1 LGFLVIVV
9 VGLLVVNYFRNLE
22 TGEPFPT
29 GAQTEEAEETTGTY
43 TVAAGDSLWTIS
55 EEVYG
60 TGYNWVDIRDAN
72 DISDPNDISEGQELM
87 IPEIETKE
95 SGENLALATA
105 KPEEE
110 PVETVAPT
118 ATPEAE
124 EEIMAMEE
132 SSEVMSE
139 TEANISVSAG
149 GDYTVVRGDN
159 LWDIAVAAYG
169 DGYRWTDIAQA
180 NNLVNPSI
188 IHAGNVLVIPA

>member
-1 LGFLVIVV
+1 MGFLVIVV